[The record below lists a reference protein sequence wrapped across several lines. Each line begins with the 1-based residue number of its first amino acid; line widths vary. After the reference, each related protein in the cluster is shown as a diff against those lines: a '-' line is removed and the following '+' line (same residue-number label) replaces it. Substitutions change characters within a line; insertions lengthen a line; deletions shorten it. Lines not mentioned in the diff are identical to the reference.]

1 VVWDKTR
8 KRFYI
13 ATAQASKAAVFP
25 ANAVVEYDPET
36 DTTGRVLNVGAAL
49 GKLAL
54 ADDGSV
60 LYAVVEGAGVIRK
73 IDPATFAGLGD
84 LNFRVSTGAITTM
97 PGKPG
102 TIGVCY
108 HPQAG
113 FSGLS
118 AAILDNGVKRSAEA
132 ASVGECDTVMFSP
145 DGQYLIV
152 GNSFPVNA
160 GGLMQRYKA
169 TANGISPEVPA
180 KAFGGA
186 PTAIVNGA
194 VYGSRGTVVDL
205 ESFQIMGSLGVGR
218 SVAVDEANRR
228 ILAVYYQTLDN
239 ASDYPGYLQAFH
251 LLTLE
256 ALGTVSV
263 DAMNYYD
270 AAVSGGGSLQRWGVD
285 GVLYASPAD
294 GIMSFRTPLAGPAP
308 ATSANAVIH
317 AASLKSGPVAPG
329 EIVSIFGTT
338 LGPPSPLAA
347 VPSAVGVLPSLL
359 GNVQVWFD
367 RSPATILLAYQGQ
380 LNVVA
385 PFAIAVGS
393 KVNLQ
398 VWNLGI
404 PSAKVPLDVV
414 AASPALFTRDG
425 TGKGLASV
433 VNQDAGINTPSPAGS
448 VVTLYGS
455 GGGPFA
461 GAMDGVLARGAA
473 PLTGTVRATVGGRDA
488 AVLYAG
494 AAPGLTTGV
503 FQINL
508 QVPDGTPPG
517 IVPVVVTVNGV
528 ASPQGVTLEIR

>member
-1 VVWDKTR
+1 
-8 KRFYI
+8 
-13 ATAQASKAAVFP
+13 
-25 ANAVVEYDPET
+25 
-36 DTTGRVLNVGAAL
+36 
-49 GKLAL
+49 
-54 ADDGSV
+54 
-60 LYAVVEGAGVIRK
+60 
-73 IDPATFAGLGD
+73 
-84 LNFRVSTGAITTM
+84 
-97 PGKPG
+97 
-102 TIGVCY
+102 
-108 HPQAG
+108 
-113 FSGLS
+113 
-118 AAILDNGVKRSAEA
+118 
-132 ASVGECDTVMFSP
+132 
-145 DGQYLIV
+145 
-152 GNSFPVNA
+152 
-160 GGLMQRYKA
+160 
-169 TANGISPEVPA
+169 
-180 KAFGGA
+180 
-186 PTAIVNGA
+186 
-194 VYGSRGTVVDL
+194 
-205 ESFQIMGSLGVGR
+205 
-218 SVAVDEANRR
+218 
-228 ILAVYYQTLDN
+228 
-239 ASDYPGYLQAFH
+239 
-251 LLTLE
+251 
-256 ALGTVSV
+256 
-263 DAMNYYD
+263 
-270 AAVSGGGSLQRWGVD
+270 
-285 GVLYASPAD
+285 
-294 GIMSFRTPLAGPAP
+294 
-308 ATSANAVIH
+308 
-317 AASLKSGPVAPG
+317 
-329 EIVSIFGTT
+329 
-338 LGPPSPLAA
+338 
-347 VPSAVGVLPSLL
+347 
-359 GNVQVWFD
+359 VWFD